1 MTAFFAISRVTFKET
16 LRWRRAIG
24 LLILSGSTSFMFFMA
39 ALSSRGNYEFG
50 RNTAFDAFVGM
61 TIGTFMNIVVPVV
74 TLIIATSVLGDERRD
89 NTMSFLVLRPIRRIT
104 IAGAKIFA
112 AFVESFA
119 MTGVGALALGL
130 IVALRIDD
138 YAYIVPLL
146 VATAVATTTY
156 AAVFVPLLRAR
167 LSPASGA
174 RLAAYAAV
182 FVPLGYLLKRATL
195 IGLSYVFI
203 WENGI
208 GAAVPAVAGISPWR
222 IGLSA
227 MSALAPDRFV
237 NDLPTF
243 ATGSITPGAGGAV
256 LKALV
261 LIALSAGL
269 ITLILRRRDLAG
281 GSS

>member
-146 VATAVATTTY
+146 VATAVAT
-156 AAVFVPLLRAR
+156 
-167 LSPASGA
+167 
-174 RLAAYAAV
+174 AAYAAV